1 MCLPPLMEPPLLML
15 HKLVGIGAILSLR
28 WFDVFCSVLSC
39 VAVYCSVLQCVA
51 VCCSVLQYDAVCY
64 SVGWARSCPSA
75 GLPCSVAWCIVVL
88 RVSVRCRVLQC
99 VAVCSCYSVLQ
110 CVAA

>member
-28 WFDVFCSVLSC
+28 WFAVFRSVLAC

-51 VCCSVLQYDAVCY
+51 VCCSMMQCVTV
-64 SVGWARSCPSA
+64 WAGR
-75 GLPCSVAWCIVVL
+75 GLVPPLV
-88 RVSVRCRVLQC
+88 CRV
-99 VAVCSCYSVLQ
+99 V
-110 CVAA
+110 